1 MDDNEIAKFKE
12 QLRLRKLGVAMYELQ
27 TISGQKITP
36 EEKTQRA
43 NSYYNTIDNA
53 VKQEKNILDLMYKI
67 TGQKI
72 EVKEYTPPVNQQP
85 IPIRKNQSILNQQL
99 QTNQVENTASPQT
112 QSVPKPNLSQPV
124 QEKKTIQTV
133 TYPIKSYLS
142 ISDVEEQDDQK
153 FLKQGRDKPV
163 SNTIFVIKQISG
175 AEATLET
182 YKEMKTNFFNSFY
195 RSLSG
200 FVFAFEVIGSPSF
213 EDNAVETVE
222 KGKLIK
228 EGQYW
233 KIEQKAKI
241 QFKKEEE

>member
-1 MDDNEIAKFKE
+1 MDDNEIEKFKE

-27 TISGQKITP
+27 TTLGQKISA
-36 EEKTQRA
+36 EEKIQRA
-43 NSYYNTIDNA
+43 NNYYKTLDNGI
-53 VKQEKNILDLMYKI
+53 KNEGAILNLMYRI

-72 EVKEYTPPVNQQP
+72 EPKEYTPPVNQQP
-85 IPIRKNQSILNQQL
+85 VPIRKNQAIINQQL
-99 QTNQVENTASPQT
+99 QTNEVENTVQPKPQT
-112 QSVPKPNLSQPV
+112 QNQNISTPTQI
-124 QEKKTIQTV
+124 TTF
-133 TYPIKSYLS
+133 PITSYLS
-142 ISDVEEQDDQK
+142 IRDVEEQDDEK
-153 FLKQGRDKPV
+153 LLKKGRDKAV
-163 SNTIFVIKQISG
+163 SNSIFVINQISST
-175 AEATLET
+175 EATLET

-228 EGQYW
+228 EGEYW
-233 KIEQKAKI
+233 KVKQKAKI

>member
-1 MDDNEIAKFKE
+1 MDDKEIAKFKE

-27 TISGQKITP
+27 TILGQKISA
-36 EEKTQRA
+36 EEKIQRA
-43 NSYYNTIDNA
+43 NNYYKTLDNGI
-53 VKQEKNILDLMYKI
+53 KNEGAILNLMYRI

-72 EVKEYTPPVNQQP
+72 EPKEYTPPVNQQP
-85 IPIRKNQSILNQQL
+85 VPIRKNQAIINQQL
-99 QTNQVENTASPQT
+99 QTNEVENTAQTKPQT
-112 QSVPKPNLSQPV
+112 QNQNISVPTQI
-124 QEKKTIQTV
+124 TTF
-133 TYPIKSYLS
+133 PITSYLS
-142 ISDVEEQDDQK
+142 IRDVEEQDDEK
-153 FLKQGRDKPV
+153 LLKQGREKPV
-163 SNTIFVIKQISG
+163 SNSIFVINQISST
-175 AEATLET
+175 EATLET

-222 KGKLIK
+222 KGNLIK
-228 EGQYW
+228 EGEYW

>member
-27 TISGQKITP
+27 TTLGQKISA
-36 EEKTQRA
+36 EEKIQRA
-43 NSYYNTIDNA
+43 NNYYKTLDNGIKYEGA
-53 VKQEKNILDLMYKI
+53 ILNLMYRI

-72 EVKEYTPPVNQQP
+72 EPKEYTPPVNQQP
-85 IPIRKNQSILNQQL
+85 VPIRKNQAIINQQV
-99 QTNQVENTASPQT
+99 QTNQVKNTASPQT
-112 QSVPKPNLSQPV
+112 QNISKPNLSQPV
-124 QEKKTIQTV
+124 QEKKTIQIV
-133 TYPIKSYLS
+133 TFPIKTYLS
-142 ISDVEEQDDQK
+142 IRDIEEQDDQK
-153 FLKQGRDKPV
+153 LLKQGRDKAV
-163 SNTIFVIKQISG
+163 SNSIFVINQISST
-175 AEATLET
+175 EATLET

>member
-27 TISGQKITP
+27 TILGQKISA

-43 NSYYNTIDNA
+43 NNYYKTLDNGIKNEGTILN
-53 VKQEKNILDLMYKI
+53 LMYKI

-72 EVKEYTPPVNQQP
+72 EAKEYTPP
-85 IPIRKNQSILNQQL
+85 INQQL
-99 QTNQVENTASPQT
+99 QTNEVENTAQPKSQT
-112 QSVPKPNLSQPV
+112 QNQNISAPTQI
-124 QEKKTIQTV
+124 TTF
-133 TYPIKSYLS
+133 PITSYLS
-142 ISDVEEQDDQK
+142 IRDVEEQDDEK
-153 FLKQGRDKPV
+153 LLKQGRDKPV
-163 SNTIFVIKQISG
+163 SNSIFVINQISST
-175 AEATLET
+175 EATLET

-213 EDNAVETVE
+213 EDDAVETVE

-228 EGQYW
+228 EDEYW
-233 KIEQKAKI
+233 KIEQKSKI

>member
-27 TISGQKITP
+27 TTLGQKISA
-36 EEKTQRA
+36 EEKIQRA
-43 NSYYNTIDNA
+43 NNYYKTLDNGI
-53 VKQEKNILDLMYKI
+53 KNEGAILNLMYRI

-72 EVKEYTPPVNQQP
+72 EPKEYTPPVNQQP
-85 IPIRKNQSILNQQL
+85 VPIRKNQAIINQQL
-99 QTNQVENTASPQT
+99 QTNEVENTAQTKPQT
-112 QSVPKPNLSQPV
+112 QNQNISAPTQI
-124 QEKKTIQTV
+124 TTF
-133 TYPIKSYLS
+133 PITSYLS
-142 ISDVEEQDDQK
+142 IRDVEEQDDEK
-153 FLKQGRDKPV
+153 LLKQGREKPV
-163 SNTIFVIKQISG
+163 SNSIFVINQISST
-175 AEATLET
+175 EATLET

-228 EGQYW
+228 EGEYW